1 MKYFQNDLAIGL
13 VATALAT
20 SYILILTF
28 LLSDTHIAFLS
39 TNSRWIVNANSG
51 RRVKLACINW
61 PGHMNPLVPEGLHK
75 KPLRNITK
83 DIATM
88 GFNCVRLTWATEMF
102 TNKAYA
108 NLTVAQSLER
118 WNLVAAS
125 FGMSLNNPDLMNK
138 TLIETQKTVIDALG
152 HENLMVILDNHVSFP
167 IWCCDW
173 NDGNG
178 FFKDLHFHPVEWV
191 QGLSTVAKLYKG
203 NPTVV
208 AISLRNELR
217 GPRQNEFDWYQFME
231 EGATAVHLEN
241 VDVLVIVSG
250 LSFETDLTFLRQ
262 RKLNFGVNVNNK
274 LVYEAHWYAFADPP
288 EKWIFSTNEFCAEI
302 TEWFMSQ
309 TGYVIYERSPTPI
322 FLSEFGKDQNGA
334 SEAENRYFICVMALL
349 ADKDLEWALWAMQ
362 GSYYLREGQ
371 VEWEEPY
378 GMYSFAWDKIRNS
391 SILQLME
398 LNQQM
403 IQDPTSEYASYYAM
417 YHPQTGRC
425 VSVNKNNV
433 TTSSCHRL
441 QRWGFEYDE
450 NGSRI
455 TLVGTSGCL
464 TVVGDKAPVKVTG
477 DCSSQKSTW
486 KFVSKSKMH
495 LAARDEKGMDLCL
508 EWDSLNSTIVTNKCL
523 CLGDDLGDL
532 PWCSQNPQTQWFKL
546 ILTNKHY

>member
-1 MKYFQNDLAIGL
+1 
-13 VATALAT
+13 
-20 SYILILTF
+20 
-28 LLSDTHIAFLS
+28 
-39 TNSRWIVNANSG
+39 
-51 RRVKLACINW
+51 
-61 PGHMNPLVPEGLHK
+61 
-75 KPLRNITK
+75 
-83 DIATM
+83 M

-464 TVVGDKAPVKVTG
+464 TVVADKAPVKVTG